1 MKNTLL
7 FKALLGI
14 WGALSFQCVS
24 AETTFTNIEE
34 SEKEYIVDLRTHDEL
49 QLSEDLSGYQY
60 EVKLTEPIDHA
71 LHLYFA
77 YTKDKNA
84 EVGNNT
90 LTWVNGGIGTSTNPT
105 DVYIFAAFSAD
116 SDVYNNTL
124 NMEGGEF
131 YPQALS
137 DSDNEGAGK
146 IAAAKSDSADM
157 YGNKVVVTGGVFH
170 SYTEIIGAYSNDQS
184 DTNQVASYNR
194 VVVEGTSN
202 SLISFKGEVVK
213 ESLIAPSLYG
223 AKLHTADVHHNGV
236 KINSFG
242 ESSSTENENISVF
255 QNIVGGQAASGNV
268 SDNRVEI
275 VDSQFYASRILGGY
289 LDLSDFEEDRVFNAD
304 GNAVF
309 IDNSEIHF
317 KKIATSFNST
327 GSIHNGTIL
336 ISKTTLHPD
345 NEAYIL
351 GGDSWLSS
359 ATVSGNTI
367 HLIDVKIADDSE
379 GPLTISAG
387 GSDIFTDVSVVDNT
401 VILESLTDDF
411 HENELTKAIF
421 LGHNTFGKANNN
433 TLVVRKWNGDIG
445 GLAQFDSIAFT
456 DFKWKDGETILNVLR
471 ETDISSASLK
481 IDVDN
486 IRFDDRL
493 ENHFGEQMSLI
504 KGGDAI
510 QIQFNPFYDNGQEV
524 AIPSTITQDSIG
536 IIENNREENSVD
548 FKLQGTAPSQQLK
561 LVSNNR
567 NMSLFFVNHGA
578 ELILDNLDATARD
591 YHWGLRTFASI
602 DGVQSNYSTHG
613 HIDVHG
619 FTAAAGWA
627 NSLMLNG
634 DPLLLNLFVET
645 GNGDYSEEMSYLNI
659 DRRFSG
665 EVKYYGA
672 GISARIKNT
681 AGWYAEGSLRA
692 GKTETEISRG
702 LVDGNGETHGYD
714 LSGNYFGVHIGA
726 GRIIDVGECMKAD
739 LFMKYF
745 YTYLPSDST
754 DIFADGVNNQFDFD
768 SVESSRIRVGGR
780 LYFPLQNSFWAYTGL
795 AYQYDFT
802 PDVHV
807 EANGEKIADA
817 ASMRGS
823 MGIGSLGLRYKSEDS
838 PWVVDLKIRGYVGQ
852 REGLSG
858 KAQVEYR
865 Y

>member
-1 MKNTLL
+1 MKKTLL

-34 SEKEYIVDLRTHDEL
+34 SEKEYIVDLRTHAEL

-60 EVKLTEPIDHA
+60 EVKLDQPIDHA

-77 YTKDKNA
+77 YTGDKNA
-84 EVGNNT
+84 EVGNNI
-90 LTWVNGGIGTSTNPT
+90 LTWVYGNIGSSEKPT
-105 DVYIFAAFSAD
+105 DVYIFGAFSAD
-116 SDVYNNTL
+116 SDVFNNTL
-124 NMEGGEF
+124 NMEGGKF
-131 YPQALS
+131 YPLNLS
-137 DSDNEGAGK
+137 NSDTEGAGK

-157 YGNKVVVTGGVFH
+157 YGNKVVVTGGEFH
-170 SYTEIIGAYSNDQS
+170 SFMEIIGAYSNDQS

-194 VVVEGTSN
+194 VVVNETDGS
-202 SLISFKGEVVK
+202 SPSFIGETVGGSFV
-213 ESLIAPSLYG
+213 APSLYG

-242 ESSSTENENISVF
+242 KSSSTENENISVF

-275 VDSQFYASRILGGY
+275 VDSQFYATKILGGY

-309 IDNSEIHF
+309 IDKSEIHF

-336 ISKTTLHPD
+336 ISNTTLHPD

-367 HLIDVKIADDSE
+367 HLIDVKIAEDSE

-387 GSDIFTDVSVVDNT
+387 GSDIFTDVSVVNNT
-401 VILESLTDDF
+401 IILESLSDDF
-411 HENELTKAIF
+411 HTNDLTKAIF

-433 TLVVRKWNGDIG
+433 TLVVRKWKGVIG
-445 GLAQFDSIAFT
+445 GLEQFDSIAFT
-456 DFKWKDGETILNVLR
+456 DFKWKNGETILNVR
-471 ETDISSASLK
+471 GETDISSASLK

-504 KGGDAI
+504 KGKTA
-510 QIQFNPFYDNGQEV
+510 IQFNPFYDNGQEV

-536 IIENNREENSVD
+536 IIENNRDEKSVD

-634 DPLLLNLFVET
+634 NPLLLNLFVET
-645 GNGDYSEEMSYLNI
+645 GNGDYTEEMSYLNI

-702 LVDGNGETHGYD
+702 LVDGNGVAHGYD

-852 REGLSG
+852 REGISG

>member
-60 EVKLTEPIDHA
+60 EVNLTEPIDHA

-90 LTWVNGGIGTSTNPT
+90 LTWVKGDIGTSKDPT

-124 NMEGGEF
+124 NMEGGKF

-194 VVVEGTSN
+194 VVVNETDGS
-202 SLISFKGEVVK
+202 SPSFIGETVGGSFVT
-213 ESLIAPSLYG
+213 PSLYG
-223 AKLHTADVHHNGV
+223 AKLHTADVHHNWV
-236 KINSFG
+236 EIESFG
-242 ESSSTENENISVF
+242 KKSSTDSEQNISVF

-268 SDNRVEI
+268 SDNSVVITGSKFQVNTVFGGNLEYDKDEDDKHFDANSNSVYIKDSEI
-275 VDSQFYASRILGGY
+275 TFHTIVASNNLT
-289 LDLSDFEEDRVFNAD
+289 
-304 GNAVF
+304 GNA
-309 IDNSEIHF
+309 
-317 KKIATSFNST
+317 
-327 GSIHNGTIL
+327 HNGTVYIENTNL
-336 ISKTTLHPD
+336 CSISED
-345 NEAYIL
+345 SYIS
-351 GGDSWLSS
+351 GGDSWSDSS
-359 ATVSGNTI
+359 SIYNNTV
-367 HLIDVKIADDSE
+367 HLV
-379 GPLTISAG
+379 
-387 GSDIFTDVSVVDNT
+387 DVSVNKEMTIYAGGGFSLADVYDNKI
-401 VILESLTDDF
+401 ILESRNDESQTDK
-411 HENELTKAIF
+411 LSLAT
-421 LGHNTFGKANNN
+421 LSGYQSFGNASNNS
-433 TLVVRKWNGDIG
+433 LIIRKWNGNIG
-445 GLAQFDSIAFT
+445 GLSRFDSITFA
-456 DFKWKDGETILNVLR
+456 DFKWKAGKTILTVDG
-471 ETDISSASLK
+471 ETDISSTSLN
-481 IDVDN
+481 IDVNN

-493 ENHFGEQMSLI
+493 ENHFGEQMTLI
-504 KGGDAI
+504 KGENR
-510 QIQFNPFYDNGQEV
+510 IQFNPFYDNGQEV
-524 AIPSTITQDSIG
+524 AIPSTITQDAIG
-536 IIENNREENSVD
+536 IIQNNRDGNSVD
-548 FKLQGTAPSQQLK
+548 FKLQGTAPSQQLE

-578 ELILDNLDATARD
+578 ELILDNLDATSRD

-634 DPLLLNLFVET
+634 NPLLLNLFVET
-645 GNGDYSEEMSYLNI
+645 GNGDYTEEMSYLNI

-692 GKTETEISRG
+692 GKTETQISRG
-702 LVDGNGETHGYD
+702 LVDGNGVAHGYD

-726 GRIIDVGECMKAD
+726 GRIIDVGERMKAD

>member
-1 MKNTLL
+1 M
-7 FKALLGI
+7 
-14 WGALSFQCVS
+14 
-24 AETTFTNIEE
+24 
-34 SEKEYIVDLRTHDEL
+34 
-49 QLSEDLSGYQY
+49 
-60 EVKLTEPIDHA
+60 
-71 LHLYFA
+71 YFA

-90 LTWVNGGIGTSTNPT
+90 LTWVNGGIGTSTDPT

-146 IAAAKSDSADM
+146 IAAAKSDSANM

-170 SYTEIIGAYSNDQS
+170 SYMEIIGAYSNDQS

-194 VVVEGTSN
+194 VVVEGTDN
-202 SLISFKGEVVK
+202 SLPSFKGEVVN
-213 ESLIAPSLYG
+213 APSLYG
-223 AKLHTADVHHNGV
+223 AKLHTADVHHNWV

-242 ESSSTENENISVF
+242 KSSSTENENISVF

-275 VDSQFYASRILGGY
+275 VDSQFYATKILGGY

-336 ISKTTLHPD
+336 ISNTTLHPD

-367 HLIDVKIADDSE
+367 HLIDVKIAEDSN
-379 GPLTISAG
+379 GSLTISAG

-401 VILESLTDDF
+401 VILESLSDDF
-411 HENELTKAIF
+411 HTNELTKAIF

-445 GLAQFDSIAFT
+445 GLAQFNSIAFT
-456 DFKWKDGETILNVLR
+456 DFKWKKGETILNVR
-471 ETDISSASLK
+471 GETDISSASLK
-481 IDVDN
+481 IDVNN

-493 ENHFGEQMSLI
+493 ENHFGEQTSLI
-504 KGGDAI
+504 KGEAA
-510 QIQFNPFYDNGQEV
+510 IQFNPFYDNGQEV

-536 IIENNREENSVD
+536 IIENNREQNSVD

-602 DGVQSNYSTHG
+602 DGVQSNYSTDG

-619 FTAAAGWA
+619 FTAAAGLA
-627 NSLMLNG
+627 NSVMLNG
-634 DPLLLNLFVET
+634 NPLLLNIFMET
-645 GNGDYSEEMSYLNI
+645 GKGDYTEEMSYLNI

-692 GKTETEISRG
+692 GKTETQISRG
-702 LVDGNGETHGYD
+702 LVDGNGLAHGYD

-726 GRIIDVGECMKAD
+726 GRIIDVGERMKAD

>member
-1 MKNTLL
+1 MKKTLL

-49 QLSEDLSGYQY
+49 HLTEDLSGYQY
-60 EVKLTEPIDHA
+60 EVKLDQPIDHA

-77 YTKDKNA
+77 YTGDKNA
-84 EVGNNT
+84 EVGNNI
-90 LTWVNGGIGTSTNPT
+90 LTWVYGNIGSSEKPT

-194 VVVEGTSN
+194 VVVNETDGS
-202 SLISFKGEVVK
+202 SPSFIGETVGGSFV
-213 ESLIAPSLYG
+213 APSLYG
-223 AKLHTADVHHNGV
+223 AKLHTADVHHNWV
-236 KINSFG
+236 EIESFG
-242 ESSSTENENISVF
+242 KKSSTDSEQNISVF

-268 SDNRVEI
+268 SDNSVVITGSKFQVNTVFGGNLEYDKDEDDKHFDANSNSVYIKDSEI
-275 VDSQFYASRILGGY
+275 TFHTIVASNNLT
-289 LDLSDFEEDRVFNAD
+289 
-304 GNAVF
+304 GNA
-309 IDNSEIHF
+309 
-317 KKIATSFNST
+317 
-327 GSIHNGTIL
+327 HNGTVYIENTNL
-336 ISKTTLHPD
+336 CSISED
-345 NEAYIL
+345 SYIS
-351 GGDSWLSS
+351 GGDSWSDSS
-359 ATVSGNTI
+359 SIYNNTV
-367 HLIDVKIADDSE
+367 HLV
-379 GPLTISAG
+379 
-387 GSDIFTDVSVVDNT
+387 DVSVNKEMTIYAGGGFSLADVYDNKI
-401 VILESLTDDF
+401 ILESRNDESQTDK
-411 HENELTKAIF
+411 LSLAT
-421 LGHNTFGKANNN
+421 LSGYQSFGNASNNS
-433 TLVVRKWNGDIG
+433 LIIRKWNGNIG
-445 GLAQFDSIAFT
+445 GLSRFDSITFA
-456 DFKWKDGETILNVLR
+456 DFKWNEGKTILTVKG
-471 ETDISSASLK
+471 ETDISSTSLN
-481 IDVDN
+481 IDVNN

-493 ENHFGEQMSLI
+493 ENHFGEQVMLI
-504 KGGDAI
+504 KGDRETG
-510 QIQFNPFYDNGQEV
+510 IQFNPFYDNGQEV
-524 AIPSTITQDSIG
+524 AIPSTITQDAIG
-536 IIENNREENSVD
+536 IIQNNRDGNSVD
-548 FKLQGTAPSQQLK
+548 FKLQGTAPSQQLE

-578 ELILDNLDATARD
+578 ELILDNLDATSRD

-602 DGVQSNYSTHG
+602 DGVQSNYSTDG

-619 FTAAAGWA
+619 FTAAAGLA
-627 NSLMLNG
+627 NSVMLNG
-634 DPLLLNLFVET
+634 NPLLLNLFVET
-645 GNGDYSEEMSYLNI
+645 GKGDYTEEMSYLNI

-665 EVKYYGA
+665 DVKYYGA

-692 GKTETEISRG
+692 GKTETQISRG
-702 LVDGNGETHGYD
+702 LVDGNGVAHGYD

-726 GRIIDVGECMKAD
+726 GRIIDVGERMKAD

-768 SVESSRIRVGGR
+768 SVGSSRIRVGGR

-852 REGLSG
+852 REGVSG

>member
-1 MKNTLL
+1 MKKTLL

-60 EVKLTEPIDHA
+60 EVYLSDPIDHA

-90 LTWVNGGIGTSTNPT
+90 LTWVKGDIGTSTNRT

-137 DSDNEGAGK
+137 NSDNEGAGK
-146 IAAAKSDSADM
+146 IAAAKSDSANM

-202 SLISFKGEVVK
+202 SLLSFKGEVVK

-309 IDNSEIHF
+309 IDKSEIHF

-336 ISKTTLHPD
+336 ISNTTLHPD

-367 HLIDVKIADDSE
+367 HLIDVKIAEDSE

-401 VILESLTDDF
+401 VILESLSDDF

-433 TLVVRKWNGDIG
+433 TLVVRKWKGDIG
-445 GLAQFDSIAFT
+445 GLEQFDSIAFT
-456 DFKWKDGETILNVLR
+456 DFKWKNGETILNVR
-471 ETDISSASLK
+471 GETDISSASLK
-481 IDVDN
+481 IDVNN

-504 KGGDAI
+504 KGKTA
-510 QIQFNPFYDNGQEV
+510 IQFNPFYDNGQEV

-536 IIENNREENSVD
+536 IIENNREKNSVD

-619 FTAAAGWA
+619 FTTAAGWA

-634 DPLLLNLFVET
+634 NPLLLNLFVET

-702 LVDGNGETHGYD
+702 LVDGNGVAHGYD
-714 LSGNYFGVHIGA
+714 LSSNYFGVHVGA
-726 GRIIDVGECMKAD
+726 GRIIDVGENMKAD
-739 LFMKYF
+739 FFMKYF

-852 REGLSG
+852 REGISG

>member
-1 MKNTLL
+1 MKKTLL

-34 SEKEYIVDLRTHDEL
+34 SEKEYIVDLRTHAEL

-60 EVKLTEPIDHA
+60 EVNLTKPIDHA

-90 LTWVNGGIGTSTNPT
+90 LTWVKGDIGTSKDPT

-116 SDVYNNTL
+116 SNVYNNTL

-194 VVVEGTSN
+194 VVVEGTDN
-202 SLISFKGEVVK
+202 SLPSFKGEVVK

-242 ESSSTENENISVF
+242 KKSSTDSEQNISVF

-268 SDNRVEI
+268 SDNSVVITGSKFQVNTVFGGNLEYDKDEDDKHFDANSNSVYIKDSEI
-275 VDSQFYASRILGGY
+275 TFHTIVASNNLT
-289 LDLSDFEEDRVFNAD
+289 
-304 GNAVF
+304 GNA
-309 IDNSEIHF
+309 
-317 KKIATSFNST
+317 
-327 GSIHNGTIL
+327 HNGTVYIENTNL
-336 ISKTTLHPD
+336 CSISED
-345 NEAYIL
+345 SYIS
-351 GGDSWLSS
+351 GGDSWSDSS
-359 ATVSGNTI
+359 SIYNNTV
-367 HLIDVKIADDSE
+367 HLV
-379 GPLTISAG
+379 
-387 GSDIFTDVSVVDNT
+387 DVSVNKEMTIYAGGGFSLADVYDNKI
-401 VILESLTDDF
+401 ILESRNDESQTDK
-411 HENELTKAIF
+411 LSLAT
-421 LGHNTFGKANNN
+421 LSGYQSFGNASNNS
-433 TLVVRKWNGDIG
+433 LIIRKWNGNIG
-445 GLAQFDSIAFT
+445 GLSRFDSITFA
-456 DFKWKDGETILNVLR
+456 DFKWNEGKTILTVKG
-471 ETDISSASLK
+471 ETDISSTSLN
-481 IDVDN
+481 IDVNN

-493 ENHFGEQMSLI
+493 ENHFGEQMTLI
-504 KGGDAI
+504 KGETG
-510 QIQFNPFYDNGQEV
+510 IQFNPFYDNGQEV
-524 AIPSTITQDSIG
+524 AIPSTITQDAIG
-536 IIENNREENSVD
+536 IIQNNRDCKSVD
-548 FKLQGTAPSQQLK
+548 FKLQGTAPSQQLE

-578 ELILDNLDATARD
+578 ELILDNLDATSRD

-602 DGVQSNYSTHG
+602 DGVQSNYSTDG

-619 FTAAAGWA
+619 FTAAAGLA
-627 NSLMLNG
+627 NSVMLNG
-634 DPLLLNLFVET
+634 NPLLLNLFVET
-645 GNGDYSEEMSYLNI
+645 GKGDYTEEMSYLNI

-665 EVKYYGA
+665 DVKYYGA

-681 AGWYAEGSLRA
+681 TGWYAEGSLRA
-692 GKTETEISRG
+692 GKTETEVSRG
-702 LVDGNGETHGYD
+702 LVDGNGVAHGYD
-714 LSGNYFGVHIGA
+714 LSSNYFGVHVGA
-726 GRIIDVGECMKAD
+726 GRIIDVGENMKAD

-852 REGLSG
+852 REGVSG

>member
-1 MKNTLL
+1 MKKTLL

-34 SEKEYIVDLRTHDEL
+34 SEKEYIVDLRTHAEL

-60 EVKLTEPIDHA
+60 EVNLTEPIDHA

-90 LTWVNGGIGTSTNPT
+90 LTWVNGGIGTSTDPT

-146 IAAAKSDSADM
+146 IAAAKSDSANM

-194 VVVEGTSN
+194 VVVEGTDN
-202 SLISFKGEVVK
+202 SLPSFKGEVVK

-242 ESSSTENENISVF
+242 KSSSTENENISVF

-275 VDSQFYASRILGGY
+275 VDSQFYATKILGGY

-309 IDNSEIHF
+309 IHNSEIHF

-327 GSIHNGTIL
+327 GSIHNGTVL
-336 ISKTTLHPD
+336 ISNTTLHPD

-367 HLIDVKIADDSE
+367 HLIDVKIAEDSN
-379 GPLTISAG
+379 GSLTISAG

-401 VILESLTDDF
+401 VILESLSDDF
-411 HENELTKAIF
+411 HTNELTKAIF

-445 GLAQFDSIAFT
+445 GLAQFNSIAFT
-456 DFKWKDGETILNVLR
+456 DFKWKKGKTILNVR
-471 ETDISSASLK
+471 GETDISSASLN
-481 IDVDN
+481 IDVNN

-493 ENHFGEQMSLI
+493 ENHFGEQMTLI
-504 KGGDAI
+504 KGEGETG
-510 QIQFNPFYDNGQEV
+510 IQFNPFYDNGQEV
-524 AIPSTITQDSIG
+524 AIPSTITQDAIG
-536 IIENNREENSVD
+536 IIQNNRDDDSVD
-548 FKLQGTAPSQQLK
+548 FKLQGTAPSQQLE

-578 ELILDNLDATARD
+578 ELILDNLDATSRD

-602 DGVQSNYSTHG
+602 DGVQSNYSTDG

-619 FTAAAGWA
+619 FTAAAGLA
-627 NSLMLNG
+627 NSVMLNG
-634 DPLLLNLFVET
+634 NPLLLNLFVET
-645 GNGDYSEEMSYLNI
+645 GKGDYTEEMSYLNI

-665 EVKYYGA
+665 DVKYYGA

-692 GKTETEISRG
+692 GKTETEVSRG
-702 LVDGNGETHGYD
+702 LVDGNGVAHGYD
-714 LSGNYFGVHIGA
+714 LSSNYFGVHVGA
-726 GRIIDVGECMKAD
+726 GRIIDVGENMKAD

-852 REGLSG
+852 REGVSG

>member
-1 MKNTLL
+1 MKKTLL

-34 SEKEYIVDLRTHDEL
+34 SEKEYIVDLRTHAEL

-60 EVKLTEPIDHA
+60 EVNLTEPIDHA

-90 LTWVNGGIGTSTNPT
+90 LTWVKGDIGTSTDPT

-194 VVVEGTSN
+194 VVVNETDS
-202 SLISFKGEVVK
+202 SSPSFIGETVGGSFV
-213 ESLIAPSLYG
+213 APSLYG
-223 AKLHTADVHHNGV
+223 AKLHTADVHHNWV
-236 KINSFG
+236 EIESFG
-242 ESSSTENENISVF
+242 KKSSTDSEQNISVF
-255 QNIVGGQAASGNV
+255 QNIVGGQAASGNI
-268 SDNRVEI
+268 SDNSVVITRSKFQVNTVFGGNLEYDKDEDDKHFDANSNSVYIKDSEI
-275 VDSQFYASRILGGY
+275 TFHTIVASNNLT
-289 LDLSDFEEDRVFNAD
+289 
-304 GNAVF
+304 GNA
-309 IDNSEIHF
+309 
-317 KKIATSFNST
+317 
-327 GSIHNGTIL
+327 HNGTVYIENTNL
-336 ISKTTLHPD
+336 CSISED
-345 NEAYIL
+345 SYIS
-351 GGDSWLSS
+351 GGDSWSDSS
-359 ATVSGNTI
+359 SIYNNTV
-367 HLIDVKIADDSE
+367 HLV
-379 GPLTISAG
+379 
-387 GSDIFTDVSVVDNT
+387 DVSVNKEMTIYAGGGFSLADVYDNKI
-401 VILESLTDDF
+401 ILESRNDESQTDK
-411 HENELTKAIF
+411 LSLAT
-421 LGHNTFGKANNN
+421 LSGYQSFGNASNNS
-433 TLVVRKWNGDIG
+433 LIIRKWNGNIG
-445 GLAQFDSIAFT
+445 GLSRFDSITFA
-456 DFKWKDGETILNVLR
+456 DFKWNEGKTILTVKG
-471 ETDISSASLK
+471 ETDISSTSLN
-481 IDVDN
+481 IDVNN

-493 ENHFGEQMSLI
+493 ENHFGEQMMLI
-504 KGGDAI
+504 KGKAG
-510 QIQFNPFYDNGQEV
+510 IQFNPFYDNGQEV
-524 AIPSTITQDSIG
+524 AIPSTITQDAIG
-536 IIENNREENSVD
+536 IIQNNRDGKSVD
-548 FKLQGTAPSQQLK
+548 FKLQGTAPSQQLE

-578 ELILDNLDATARD
+578 ELILDNLDATSRD

-602 DGVQSNYSTHG
+602 DGVQSNYSNDG

-619 FTAAAGWA
+619 FTAAAGLA
-627 NSLMLNG
+627 NSVLVNG
-634 DPLLLNLFVET
+634 NPLLLNLFVET
-645 GNGDYSEEMSYLNI
+645 GKGDYTEEMSYLNI

-665 EVKYYGA
+665 DVKYYGA

-692 GKTETEISRG
+692 GKTETEVSRG
-702 LVDGNGETHGYD
+702 LIDGNGIAHGYD
-714 LSGNYFGVHIGA
+714 LSSNYFGVHVGA
-726 GRIIDVGECMKAD
+726 GRIIDVGENMKAD

-807 EANGEKIADA
+807 EANGEKIANA

-838 PWVVDLKIRGYVGQ
+838 PWVVDLKVRGYVGQ
-852 REGLSG
+852 REGVSG

>member
-1 MKNTLL
+1 M
-7 FKALLGI
+7 A
-14 WGALSFQCVS
+14 Q
-24 AETTFTNIEE
+24 
-34 SEKEYIVDLRTHDEL
+34 Y
-49 QLSEDLSGYQY
+49 Y
-60 EVKLTEPIDHA
+60 EVNLTEPIDHA

-84 EVGNNT
+84 EIGNNT
-90 LTWVNGGIGTSTNPT
+90 LTWVNGGIGTSTDPT
-105 DVYIFAAFSAD
+105 DVYIFAAFSAN

-194 VVVEGTSN
+194 VVVEGTDN
-202 SLISFKGEVVK
+202 SLPSFKGEVVN
-213 ESLIAPSLYG
+213 APSLYG
-223 AKLHTADVHHNGV
+223 AKLHTADVHHNWV

-242 ESSSTENENISVF
+242 KSSSTENENISVF

-275 VDSQFYASRILGGY
+275 VDSQFYATKILGGY

-336 ISKTTLHPD
+336 ISNTTLHPD

-367 HLIDVKIADDSE
+367 HLIDVKIAEDSE

-401 VILESLTDDF
+401 VILESLSDDF
-411 HENELTKAIF
+411 HTNGLTKAIF

-433 TLVVRKWNGDIG
+433 TLVVRKWKGNIG
-445 GLAQFDSIAFT
+445 GLEQFDSIAFT
-456 DFKWKDGETILNVLR
+456 DFKWKNGESILNVLG

-481 IDVDN
+481 IDVNN

-504 KGGDAI
+504 KGETA
-510 QIQFNPFYDNGQEV
+510 IQFNPFYDNGQEV

-536 IIENNREENSVD
+536 IIENNRDGNSVD
-548 FKLQGTAPSQQLK
+548 FKLQGTAPSQQLE

-578 ELILDNLDATARD
+578 ELILDNLDATSRD

-602 DGVQSNYSTHG
+602 DGVQSNYSTDG

-619 FTAAAGWA
+619 FTAAAGLA
-627 NSLMLNG
+627 NSVLVNG
-634 DPLLLNLFVET
+634 NPLLLNLFVET
-645 GNGDYSEEMSYLNI
+645 GKGDYTEEMSYLNI

-665 EVKYYGA
+665 DVKYYGA

-692 GKTETEISRG
+692 GKTETQISRG
-702 LVDGNGETHGYD
+702 LVDGNGVAHGYD

-726 GRIIDVGECMKAD
+726 GRIIDVGERMKAD

-795 AYQYDFT
+795 ACQYDFT

>member
-1 MKNTLL
+1 MKKTLL

-34 SEKEYIVDLRTHDEL
+34 SEKEYIVDLRTHAEL

-60 EVKLTEPIDHA
+60 EVNLTEPIDHA

-90 LTWVNGGIGTSTNPT
+90 LTWVKGDIGTSTDPT

-157 YGNKVVVTGGVFH
+157 YGNKVVVKGGVFH

-194 VVVEGTSN
+194 VVVEGTDN
-202 SLISFKGEVVK
+202 SLPSFKGEVVK

-242 ESSSTENENISVF
+242 KSSSTENENISVF

-275 VDSQFYASRILGGY
+275 VDSQFYATKILGGY

-309 IDNSEIHF
+309 IDSSEIHF

-336 ISKTTLHPD
+336 ISNTTLHPD

-367 HLIDVKIADDSE
+367 HLIDVKIAGKGS
-379 GPLTISAG
+379 LTISAG

-401 VILESLTDDF
+401 VILESLSDNF
-411 HENELTKAIF
+411 HTNELTKAIF

-456 DFKWKDGETILNVLR
+456 DFKWKNGESILNVLG

-481 IDVDN
+481 IDVNN

-493 ENHFGEQMSLI
+493 ENHFGEQMMLI
-504 KGGDAI
+504 KGKAG
-510 QIQFNPFYDNGQEV
+510 IQFNPFYDSGQEV
-524 AIPSTITQDSIG
+524 AIPSTITQDAIG
-536 IIENNREENSVD
+536 IIQNNREKNSVD
-548 FKLQGTAPSQQLK
+548 FKLQGTAPSQQLE

-578 ELILDNLDATARD
+578 ELILDNLDATSRD

-602 DGVQSNYSTHG
+602 DGVQSNYSTDG

-619 FTAAAGWA
+619 FTAAAGLA
-627 NSLMLNG
+627 NSVMLNG
-634 DPLLLNLFVET
+634 NPLLLNLFVET
-645 GNGDYSEEMSYLNI
+645 GKGDYTEEMSYLNI

-665 EVKYYGA
+665 DVKYYGA

-692 GKTETEISRG
+692 GKTETEVSRG
-702 LVDGNGETHGYD
+702 LVDGNGVAHGYD
-714 LSGNYFGVHIGA
+714 LSSNYFGVHVGA
-726 GRIIDVGECMKAD
+726 GRIIDVGENMKAD
-739 LFMKYF
+739 FFMKYF

-768 SVESSRIRVGGR
+768 SVGSSRIRVGGR

-807 EANGEKIADA
+807 EANGEKIADT

-852 REGLSG
+852 REGVSG

>member
-60 EVKLTEPIDHA
+60 EVNLTEPIDHA

-90 LTWVNGGIGTSTNPT
+90 LTWVKGDIGTSKDPT

-124 NMEGGEF
+124 NMEGGKF

-170 SYTEIIGAYSNDQS
+170 SFMEIIGAYSNDQS

-194 VVVEGTSN
+194 VVVNETDGS
-202 SLISFKGEVVK
+202 SPSFIGETVGGSFV
-213 ESLIAPSLYG
+213 APSLYG
-223 AKLHTADVHHNGV
+223 AKLHTADVHHNWVEIESFV
-236 KINSFG
+236 KK
-242 ESSSTENENISVF
+242 SSTDSEQNISVF

-268 SDNRVEI
+268 SDNSVVITGSKFQVNTVFGGNLEYDKDEDDKHFDANSNSVYIKDSEI
-275 VDSQFYASRILGGY
+275 TFHTIVASNNLT
-289 LDLSDFEEDRVFNAD
+289 
-304 GNAVF
+304 GNA
-309 IDNSEIHF
+309 
-317 KKIATSFNST
+317 
-327 GSIHNGTIL
+327 HNGTVYIENTNL
-336 ISKTTLHPD
+336 SSISED
-345 NEAYIL
+345 SYIS
-351 GGDSWLSS
+351 GGDSWSDSS
-359 ATVSGNTI
+359 SIYNNTV
-367 HLIDVKIADDSE
+367 HLV
-379 GPLTISAG
+379 
-387 GSDIFTDVSVVDNT
+387 DVSVNKEMTIYAGGGFSLADVYDNKI
-401 VILESLTDDF
+401 ILESRNDESQTDK
-411 HENELTKAIF
+411 LSLAT
-421 LGHNTFGKANNN
+421 LSGYQSFGNASNNS
-433 TLVVRKWNGDIG
+433 LIIRKWNGNIG
-445 GLAQFDSIAFT
+445 GLSRFDSITFA
-456 DFKWKDGETILNVLR
+456 DFKWNEGKTILTVKG
-471 ETDISSASLK
+471 ETDISSTSLN
-481 IDVDN
+481 IDVNN

-493 ENHFGEQMSLI
+493 ENHFGEQMTLI
-504 KGGDAI
+504 KGEGETG
-510 QIQFNPFYDNGQEV
+510 IQFNPFYDNGQEV
-524 AIPSTITQDSIG
+524 AIPSTITQDAIG
-536 IIENNREENSVD
+536 IIQNNRDDDSVD
-548 FKLQGTAPSQQLK
+548 FKLQGTAPSQQLE

-578 ELILDNLDATARD
+578 ELILDNLDATSRD

-602 DGVQSNYSTHG
+602 DGVQSNYSTDG

-619 FTAAAGWA
+619 FTAAAGLA
-627 NSLMLNG
+627 NSVMLNG
-634 DPLLLNLFVET
+634 NPLLLNLFVET
-645 GNGDYSEEMSYLNI
+645 GKGDYTEEMSYLNI

-665 EVKYYGA
+665 DVKYYGA

-681 AGWYAEGSLRA
+681 TGWYAEGSLRA
-692 GKTETEISRG
+692 GKTETEVSRG
-702 LVDGNGETHGYD
+702 LVDGNGVAHGYD
-714 LSGNYFGVHIGA
+714 LSSNYFGVHVGA
-726 GRIIDVGECMKAD
+726 GRIIDVGENMKAD

-807 EANGEKIADA
+807 EANGEKIANA

-838 PWVVDLKIRGYVGQ
+838 PWVVDLKVRGYVGQ
-852 REGLSG
+852 REGVSG

>member
-1 MKNTLL
+1 MKKTFL

-34 SEKEYIVDLRTHDEL
+34 SEKEYIVDLRTHAEL

-60 EVKLTEPIDHA
+60 EVNLTKPIDHA

-90 LTWVNGGIGTSTNPT
+90 LTWVKGDIGTSTDPT

-131 YPQALS
+131 YPLNLS
-137 DSDNEGAGK
+137 NSNTEGAGK

-157 YGNKVVVTGGVFH
+157 YDNKVVVTGGEFH
-170 SYTEIIGAYSNDQS
+170 SFMEIIGAYSNDQS

-194 VVVEGTSN
+194 VVVNGTDS
-202 SLISFKGEVVK
+202 SSPSFIGKTVGGSFV
-213 ESLIAPSLYG
+213 APSLYG
-223 AKLHTADVHHNGV
+223 AKLHTAVVHHNWV
-236 KINSFG
+236 EIESFG
-242 ESSSTENENISVF
+242 KKSSTDSEQNISVF

-268 SDNRVEI
+268 SDNSVVITGSKFQVNTVFGGNLEYDKDEDDKHFDANSNSVYIKDSEI
-275 VDSQFYASRILGGY
+275 TFHTIVASNNLT
-289 LDLSDFEEDRVFNAD
+289 
-304 GNAVF
+304 GNA
-309 IDNSEIHF
+309 
-317 KKIATSFNST
+317 
-327 GSIHNGTIL
+327 HNGTVYIENTNL
-336 ISKTTLHPD
+336 CSISED
-345 NEAYIL
+345 SYIS
-351 GGDSWLSS
+351 GGDSWSDSS
-359 ATVSGNTI
+359 SIYNNTV
-367 HLIDVKIADDSE
+367 HLV
-379 GPLTISAG
+379 
-387 GSDIFTDVSVVDNT
+387 DVSVNKEMTIYAGGGFSLADVYDNKI
-401 VILESLTDDF
+401 ILESRNDESQTDK
-411 HENELTKAIF
+411 LSLAT
-421 LGHNTFGKANNN
+421 LSGYQSFGNASNNS
-433 TLVVRKWNGDIG
+433 LIIRKWNGNIG
-445 GLAQFDSIAFT
+445 GLSRFDSITFA
-456 DFKWKDGETILNVLR
+456 DFKWNEGKTILTVKGEN
-471 ETDISSASLK
+471 DISSTSLN
-481 IDVDN
+481 IDVNN

-493 ENHFGEQMSLI
+493 ENHFGEQMTLI
-504 KGGDAI
+504 KGETG
-510 QIQFNPFYDNGQEV
+510 IQFNPFYDNGQEV
-524 AIPSTITQDSIG
+524 AIPSTITQDAIG
-536 IIENNREENSVD
+536 IIQNNRDGKSVD
-548 FKLQGTAPSQQLK
+548 FKLQGTAPSQQLE

-578 ELILDNLDATARD
+578 ELILDNLDATSRD

-602 DGVQSNYSTHG
+602 DGVQSNYSTDG

-619 FTAAAGWA
+619 FTAAAGLA
-627 NSLMLNG
+627 NSVMLNG
-634 DPLLLNLFVET
+634 NPLLLNLFVET
-645 GNGDYSEEMSYLNI
+645 GKGDYTEEMSYLNI

-665 EVKYYGA
+665 DVKYYGA

-692 GKTETEISRG
+692 GKTETEVSRG
-702 LVDGNGETHGYD
+702 LVDGNGVAHGYD

-726 GRIIDVGECMKAD
+726 GRIIDVGENMKAD

-768 SVESSRIRVGGR
+768 SVGSSRIRVGGR

-852 REGLSG
+852 REGVSG

>member
-34 SEKEYIVDLRTHDEL
+34 SEKEYIVDLHTHDEL

-60 EVKLTEPIDHA
+60 EVNLTEPIDHA

-194 VVVEGTSN
+194 VVVEGTDN
-202 SLISFKGEVVK
+202 SLPSFKGEVVN
-213 ESLIAPSLYG
+213 APSLYG
-223 AKLHTADVHHNGV
+223 AKLHTADVHHNWV

-242 ESSSTENENISVF
+242 KSSSTENENISVF

-275 VDSQFYASRILGGY
+275 VDSQFYATKILGGY

-327 GSIHNGTIL
+327 GSIHKGTIL
-336 ISKTTLHPD
+336 ISNTTLHPD

-367 HLIDVKIADDSE
+367 HLIDVKIAEDSKSS
-379 GPLTISAG
+379 LTISAG

-401 VILESLTDDF
+401 VILESLSDDF
-411 HENELTKAIF
+411 HTNELTKAIF

-433 TLVVRKWNGDIG
+433 TLVVRKWKGNIG
-445 GLAQFDSIAFT
+445 GLEQFDSIAFT
-456 DFKWKDGETILNVLR
+456 DFKWKNGESILNVLG

-481 IDVDN
+481 IDVNN

-504 KGGDAI
+504 KGETA
-510 QIQFNPFYDNGQEV
+510 IQFNPFYDNGQEV

-634 DPLLLNLFVET
+634 NPLLLNLFVET
-645 GNGDYSEEMSYLNI
+645 GNGDYTEEMSYLNI

-692 GKTETEISRG
+692 GKTETQISRG
-702 LVDGNGETHGYD
+702 LVDGNGVAHGYD

-726 GRIIDVGECMKAD
+726 GRIIDVGERMKAD

>member
-1 MKNTLL
+1 MKKTLL
-7 FKALLGI
+7 IKALLGI
-14 WGALSFQCVS
+14 WGAVSIQCVS
-24 AETTFTNIEE
+24 AETTIFTNIED
-34 SEKEYIVDLRTHDEL
+34 SEKDYIVEGENHDEL
-49 QLSEDLSGYQY
+49 HLTEDLSGYQY
-60 EVKLTEPIDHA
+60 EVKLDQPIDHA

-77 YTKDKNA
+77 YTGDKNA
-84 EVGNNT
+84 EVGNNI
-90 LTWVNGGIGTSTNPT
+90 LTWVYGNIGSSEKPT
-105 DVYIFAAFSAD
+105 DVYIFGAFSAD
-116 SDVYNNTL
+116 SDVFNNTL
-124 NMEGGEF
+124 NMEGGKF
-131 YPQALS
+131 YPLNLS
-137 DSDNEGAGK
+137 NSDTEGAGK

-157 YGNKVVVTGGVFH
+157 YGNKVVVTGGEFH
-170 SYTEIIGAYSNDQS
+170 SFMEIIGAYSNDQS

-194 VVVEGTSN
+194 VVVEGTDN
-202 SLISFKGEVVK
+202 SLPSFKGEVVK

-242 ESSSTENENISVF
+242 KSSSTENENISVF

-275 VDSQFYASRILGGY
+275 VDSQFYATKILGGY

-309 IDNSEIHF
+309 IDNSEIYF

-327 GSIHNGTIL
+327 GSIHNGTVL
-336 ISKTTLHPD
+336 ISNTTLHPD

-367 HLIDVKIADDSE
+367 HLIDVKIAEDSE

-401 VILESLTDDF
+401 VILESLSDDF
-411 HENELTKAIF
+411 HTNELTKAIF

-456 DFKWKDGETILNVLR
+456 DFKWKNGESILNVLG

-481 IDVDN
+481 IDVNN

-504 KGGDAI
+504 KGETA
-510 QIQFNPFYDNGQEV
+510 IQFNPFYDNGQEV

-536 IIENNREENSVD
+536 IIENNREQNSVD

-602 DGVQSNYSTHG
+602 DGVQSNYSTDG

-619 FTAAAGWA
+619 FTAAAGLA
-627 NSLMLNG
+627 NSVMLNG
-634 DPLLLNLFVET
+634 NPLLLNIFMET
-645 GNGDYSEEMSYLNI
+645 GKGDYTEEMSYLNI

-665 EVKYYGA
+665 DVKYYGA

-692 GKTETEISRG
+692 GKTETQISRG
-702 LVDGNGETHGYD
+702 LVDGNGVAHGYD
-714 LSGNYFGVHIGA
+714 LSGNYFGVHVGA
-726 GRIIDVGECMKAD
+726 GRIIDVGERMKAD

-852 REGLSG
+852 REGVSG

>member
-1 MKNTLL
+1 MKKTLL

-34 SEKEYIVDLRTHDEL
+34 SEKEYIVDLRTHAEL

-60 EVKLTEPIDHA
+60 EVNLTEPIDHA

-90 LTWVNGGIGTSTNPT
+90 LTWVNGGIGTSTDPT

-146 IAAAKSDSADM
+146 IAAAKSDSANM

-194 VVVEGTSN
+194 VVVEGTDN
-202 SLISFKGEVVK
+202 SLPSFKGEVVN
-213 ESLIAPSLYG
+213 APSLYG
-223 AKLHTADVHHNGV
+223 AKLHTADVHHNWV

-242 ESSSTENENISVF
+242 KSSSTENENISVF

-275 VDSQFYASRILGGY
+275 VDSQFYATKILGGY

-336 ISKTTLHPD
+336 ISNTTLHPD

-367 HLIDVKIADDSE
+367 HLIDVKIAEDSN
-379 GPLTISAG
+379 GSLTISAG

-401 VILESLTDDF
+401 VILESLSDDF
-411 HENELTKAIF
+411 HTNELTKAIF

-445 GLAQFDSIAFT
+445 GLAQFNSIAFT
-456 DFKWKDGETILNVLR
+456 DFKWKKGKTILNVR
-471 ETDISSASLK
+471 GETDISSASLN
-481 IDVDN
+481 IDVNN

-493 ENHFGEQMSLI
+493 ENHFGEQMTLI
-504 KGGDAI
+504 KGEGETG
-510 QIQFNPFYDNGQEV
+510 IQFNPFYDNGQEV
-524 AIPSTITQDSIG
+524 AIPSTITQDAIG
-536 IIENNREENSVD
+536 IIQNNRDDDSVD
-548 FKLQGTAPSQQLK
+548 FKLQGTAPSQQLE

-578 ELILDNLDATARD
+578 ELILDNLDATSRD

-602 DGVQSNYSTHG
+602 DGVQSNYSTDG

-619 FTAAAGWA
+619 FTAAAGLA
-627 NSLMLNG
+627 NSVMLNG
-634 DPLLLNLFVET
+634 NPLLLNLFVET
-645 GNGDYSEEMSYLNI
+645 GKGDYTEEMSYLNI

-665 EVKYYGA
+665 DVKYYGA

-692 GKTETEISRG
+692 GKTETEVSRG
-702 LVDGNGETHGYD
+702 LVDGNGVAHGYD

-726 GRIIDVGECMKAD
+726 GRIIDVGENMKAD

-768 SVESSRIRVGGR
+768 SVGSSRIRVGGR

-852 REGLSG
+852 REGVSG

>member
-1 MKNTLL
+1 MKKTLL

-34 SEKEYIVDLRTHDEL
+34 SEKEYIVDLRTHAEL

-60 EVKLTEPIDHA
+60 EVNLTDPIDHA

-90 LTWVNGGIGTSTNPT
+90 LKWVNGGIGTSTDPT

-157 YGNKVVVTGGVFH
+157 YGNKVVVTGGEFH
-170 SYTEIIGAYSNDQS
+170 SFMEIIGSYSNDQS

-194 VVVEGTSN
+194 VVVNETDGSAP
-202 SLISFKGEVVK
+202 SFIGETVGGSFV
-213 ESLIAPSLYG
+213 APSLYG
-223 AKLHTADVHHNGV
+223 AKLHTADVHHNWV
-236 KINSFG
+236 EIESFG
-242 ESSSTENENISVF
+242 KKSSTDSEQNISVF

-268 SDNRVEI
+268 SDNSVVI
-275 VDSQFYASRILGGY
+275 TGSQFKVNTIFGGNLEYDKDEDDQHFDANNNSVYIKDSKIIFHTIAASNNLT
-289 LDLSDFEEDRVFNAD
+289 
-304 GNAVF
+304 GNA
-309 IDNSEIHF
+309 
-317 KKIATSFNST
+317 
-327 GSIHNGTIL
+327 HNGTVYIENTNL
-336 ISKTTLHPD
+336 CSISE
-345 NEAYIL
+345 NSYIS
-351 GGDSWLSS
+351 GGDSWSDSS
-359 ATVSGNTI
+359 SIYNNTV
-367 HLIDVKIADDSE
+367 HLV
-379 GPLTISAG
+379 
-387 GSDIFTDVSVVDNT
+387 DVSVNREMTIYAGGGFSLADVYDNKI
-401 VILESLTDDF
+401 ILESRNDESQTDK
-411 HENELTKAIF
+411 LSLAT
-421 LGHNTFGKANNN
+421 LSGYQTFGNASNNS
-433 TLVVRKWNGDIG
+433 LVIRKWNGNIG
-445 GLAQFDSIAFT
+445 GLSRFDSITFA
-456 DFKWKDGETILNVLR
+456 DFKWKAGKTILTVGG
-471 ETDISSASLK
+471 ETDISSTSLN
-481 IDVDN
+481 IDVNN

-493 ENHFGEQMSLI
+493 ENHFGEQMTLI
-504 KGGDAI
+504 KGETG
-510 QIQFNPFYDNGQEV
+510 IQFNPFYDNGQEV
-524 AIPSTITQDSIG
+524 AISSTITQDALG
-536 IIENNREENSVD
+536 IIQNNRDGNSVD
-548 FKLQGTAPSQQLK
+548 FKLQGTAPSQQLE

-578 ELILDNLDATARD
+578 ELILDNLDATSRD

-602 DGVQSNYSTHG
+602 DGVQSNYSTDG

-619 FTAAAGWA
+619 FTAAAGLA
-627 NSLMLNG
+627 NSVLLNG
-634 DPLLLNLFVET
+634 NPLLLNLFVET
-645 GNGDYSEEMSYLNI
+645 GKGDYTEEMSYLNI

-665 EVKYYGA
+665 DVKYYGA

-692 GKTETEISRG
+692 GKTETEVSRG
-702 LVDGNGETHGYD
+702 LVDGNGIAHGYD
-714 LSGNYFGVHIGA
+714 LSSNYFGVHVGA
-726 GRIIDVGECMKAD
+726 GRIIDVGENMKAD

-745 YTYLPSDST
+745 YTYLPGDST

-852 REGLSG
+852 REGVSG

>member
-1 MKNTLL
+1 MKKTLL

-49 QLSEDLSGYQY
+49 HLTEDLSGYQY
-60 EVKLTEPIDHA
+60 EVKLDQPIDHA

-90 LTWVNGGIGTSTNPT
+90 LTWVKGDIGTSTDPT

-157 YGNKVVVTGGVFH
+157 YGNKVVVKGGVFH

-194 VVVEGTSN
+194 VVVEGTDN
-202 SLISFKGEVVK
+202 SLPSFKGEVVN
-213 ESLIAPSLYG
+213 APSLYG
-223 AKLHTADVHHNGV
+223 AKLHTADVHHNWV

-242 ESSSTENENISVF
+242 KSSSTENENISVF

-268 SDNRVEI
+268 SDNSVVITRSKFQVNTVFGGNLEYDQDEDDKHFDANSNSVYIKDSEI
-275 VDSQFYASRILGGY
+275 TFHTIVASNNLT
-289 LDLSDFEEDRVFNAD
+289 
-304 GNAVF
+304 GNA
-309 IDNSEIHF
+309 
-317 KKIATSFNST
+317 
-327 GSIHNGTIL
+327 HNGTVYIENTNL
-336 ISKTTLHPD
+336 CSISED
-345 NEAYIL
+345 SYIS
-351 GGDSWLSS
+351 GGDSWSDSS
-359 ATVSGNTI
+359 SIYNNTV
-367 HLIDVKIADDSE
+367 HLV
-379 GPLTISAG
+379 
-387 GSDIFTDVSVVDNT
+387 DVSVNKEMTIYAGGGFSLADVYDNKI
-401 VILESLTDDF
+401 ILESRNDESQTDK
-411 HENELTKAIF
+411 LSLAT
-421 LGHNTFGKANNN
+421 LSGYQSFGNASNNS
-433 TLVVRKWNGDIG
+433 LIIRKWNGNIG
-445 GLAQFDSIAFT
+445 GLSRFDSITFA
-456 DFKWKDGETILNVLR
+456 DFKWNEGKTILTVKG
-471 ETDISSASLK
+471 ETDISSTSLN
-481 IDVDN
+481 IDVNN

-493 ENHFGEQMSLI
+493 ENHFGEQMMLI
-504 KGGDAI
+504 KGKAG
-510 QIQFNPFYDNGQEV
+510 IQFNPFYDNGQEV
-524 AIPSTITQDSIG
+524 AIPSTITQDAIG
-536 IIENNREENSVD
+536 IIQNNRDGKSVD
-548 FKLQGTAPSQQLK
+548 FKLQGTAPSQQLE

-578 ELILDNLDATARD
+578 ELILDNLDATSRD

-602 DGVQSNYSTHG
+602 DGVQSNYSTDG

-619 FTAAAGWA
+619 FTAAAGLA
-627 NSLMLNG
+627 NSVLVNG
-634 DPLLLNLFVET
+634 NPLLLNLFVET
-645 GNGDYSEEMSYLNI
+645 GKGDYTEEMSYLNI

-665 EVKYYGA
+665 DVKYYGA

-692 GKTETEISRG
+692 GKTETEVSRG
-702 LVDGNGETHGYD
+702 LIDGNGIAHGYD
-714 LSGNYFGVHIGA
+714 LSSNYFGVHVGA
-726 GRIIDVGECMKAD
+726 GRIIDVGENMKAD

-745 YTYLPSDST
+745 YTYLPGDST

-852 REGLSG
+852 REGVSG

>member
-1 MKNTLL
+1 MKKTLL

-49 QLSEDLSGYQY
+49 HLTEDLSGYQY
-60 EVKLTEPIDHA
+60 EVKLDQPIDHA

-90 LTWVNGGIGTSTNPT
+90 LTWVKGDIGTSTDPT

-157 YGNKVVVTGGVFH
+157 YGNKVVVKGGVFH

-194 VVVEGTSN
+194 VVVEGTDN
-202 SLISFKGEVVK
+202 SLPSFKGEVVN
-213 ESLIAPSLYG
+213 APSLYG
-223 AKLHTADVHHNGV
+223 AKLHTADVHHNWV

-242 ESSSTENENISVF
+242 KSSSTENENISVF

-268 SDNRVEI
+268 SDNSVVITRSKFQVNTVFGGNLEYDQDEDDKHFDANSNSVYIKDSEI
-275 VDSQFYASRILGGY
+275 TFHTIVASNNLT
-289 LDLSDFEEDRVFNAD
+289 
-304 GNAVF
+304 GNA
-309 IDNSEIHF
+309 
-317 KKIATSFNST
+317 
-327 GSIHNGTIL
+327 HNGTVYIENTNL
-336 ISKTTLHPD
+336 CSISED
-345 NEAYIL
+345 SYIS
-351 GGDSWLSS
+351 GGDSWSDSS
-359 ATVSGNTI
+359 SIYNNTV
-367 HLIDVKIADDSE
+367 HLV
-379 GPLTISAG
+379 
-387 GSDIFTDVSVVDNT
+387 DVSVNKEMTIYAGGGFSLADVYDNKI
-401 VILESLTDDF
+401 ILESRNDESQTDK
-411 HENELTKAIF
+411 LSLAT
-421 LGHNTFGKANNN
+421 LSGYQSFGNASNNS
-433 TLVVRKWNGDIG
+433 LIIRKWNGNIG
-445 GLAQFDSIAFT
+445 GLSRFDSITFA
-456 DFKWKDGETILNVLR
+456 DFKWNEGKTILTVKG
-471 ETDISSASLK
+471 ETDISSTSLN
-481 IDVDN
+481 IDVNN

-493 ENHFGEQMSLI
+493 ENHFGEQMMLI
-504 KGGDAI
+504 KGKAG
-510 QIQFNPFYDNGQEV
+510 IQFNPFYDNGQEV
-524 AIPSTITQDSIG
+524 AIPSTITQDAIG
-536 IIENNREENSVD
+536 IIQNNRDGKSVD
-548 FKLQGTAPSQQLK
+548 FKLQGTAPSQQLE

-578 ELILDNLDATARD
+578 ELILDNLDATSRD

-602 DGVQSNYSTHG
+602 DGVQSNYSTDG

-619 FTAAAGWA
+619 FTAAAGLA
-627 NSLMLNG
+627 NSVMLNG
-634 DPLLLNLFVET
+634 NPLLLNLFVET
-645 GNGDYSEEMSYLNI
+645 GKGDYTEEMSYLNI

-665 EVKYYGA
+665 DVKYYGA

-692 GKTETEISRG
+692 GKTETEVSRG
-702 LVDGNGETHGYD
+702 LIDGNGIAHGYD
-714 LSGNYFGVHIGA
+714 LSSNYFGVHVGA
-726 GRIIDVGECMKAD
+726 GRIIDVGENMKAD

-768 SVESSRIRVGGR
+768 SVGSSRIRVGGR

-817 ASMRGS
+817 TSMRGS

-852 REGLSG
+852 REGVSG

>member
-1 MKNTLL
+1 MKKTLL
-7 FKALLGI
+7 FKALLSI

-49 QLSEDLSGYQY
+49 HLTEDLSGYQY
-60 EVKLTEPIDHA
+60 EVKLDQPIDHA

-90 LTWVNGGIGTSTNPT
+90 LTWVNGGIGTSTDPT

-194 VVVEGTSN
+194 VVVNGTDS
-202 SLISFKGEVVK
+202 SSPSFIGKTVGGSFV
-213 ESLIAPSLYG
+213 APSLYG
-223 AKLHTADVHHNGV
+223 AKLHTAVVHHNWV
-236 KINSFG
+236 EIESFG
-242 ESSSTENENISVF
+242 KKSSTDSEQNISVF

-268 SDNRVEI
+268 SDNSVVITGSKFQVNTVFGGNLEYDKDEDDKHFDANSNSVYIKDSEI
-275 VDSQFYASRILGGY
+275 TFHTIVASNNLT
-289 LDLSDFEEDRVFNAD
+289 
-304 GNAVF
+304 GNA
-309 IDNSEIHF
+309 
-317 KKIATSFNST
+317 
-327 GSIHNGTIL
+327 HNGTVYIENTNL
-336 ISKTTLHPD
+336 CSISED
-345 NEAYIL
+345 SYIS
-351 GGDSWLSS
+351 GGDSWSDSS
-359 ATVSGNTI
+359 SIYNNTV
-367 HLIDVKIADDSE
+367 HLV
-379 GPLTISAG
+379 
-387 GSDIFTDVSVVDNT
+387 DVSVNKEMTIYAGGGFSLADVYDNKI
-401 VILESLTDDF
+401 ILESRNDESQTDK
-411 HENELTKAIF
+411 LSLAT
-421 LGHNTFGKANNN
+421 LSGYQSFGNASNNS
-433 TLVVRKWNGDIG
+433 LIIRKWNGNIG
-445 GLAQFDSIAFT
+445 GLSRFDSITFA
-456 DFKWKDGETILNVLR
+456 DFKWNEGKTILTVKG
-471 ETDISSASLK
+471 ETDISSTSLN
-481 IDVDN
+481 IDVNN

-493 ENHFGEQMSLI
+493 ENHFGEQMTLI
-504 KGGDAI
+504 KGETG
-510 QIQFNPFYDNGQEV
+510 IQFNPFYDNGQEV
-524 AIPSTITQDSIG
+524 AIPSTITQDAIG
-536 IIENNREENSVD
+536 IIQNNRDGKSVD
-548 FKLQGTAPSQQLK
+548 FKLQGTAPSQQLE

-578 ELILDNLDATARD
+578 ELILDNLDATSRD

-602 DGVQSNYSTHG
+602 DGVQSNYSTDG

-619 FTAAAGWA
+619 FTAAAGLA
-627 NSLMLNG
+627 NSVMLNG
-634 DPLLLNLFVET
+634 NPLLLNLFVET
-645 GNGDYSEEMSYLNI
+645 GKGDYTEEMSYLNI

-665 EVKYYGA
+665 DVKYYGA

-692 GKTETEISRG
+692 GKTETEVSRG
-702 LVDGNGETHGYD
+702 LVDGNGVAHGYD

-726 GRIIDVGECMKAD
+726 GRIIDVGENMKAD

-768 SVESSRIRVGGR
+768 SVGSSRIRVGGR

-807 EANGEKIADA
+807 EANGAKIADA

>member
-1 MKNTLL
+1 MKKTLL

-34 SEKEYIVDLRTHDEL
+34 SEKEYIVDLRTHAEL

-60 EVKLTEPIDHA
+60 EVNLTKPIDHA

-90 LTWVNGGIGTSTNPT
+90 LTWVKGDIGTSTDPT

-131 YPQALS
+131 YPLNLS
-137 DSDNEGAGK
+137 NSNTEGAGK

-157 YGNKVVVTGGVFH
+157 YDNKVVVTGGEFH
-170 SYTEIIGAYSNDQS
+170 SFMEIIGAYSNDQS

-194 VVVEGTSN
+194 VVVNGTDS
-202 SLISFKGEVVK
+202 SSPSFIGKTVGGSFV
-213 ESLIAPSLYG
+213 APSLYG
-223 AKLHTADVHHNGV
+223 AKLHTAVVHHNWV
-236 KINSFG
+236 EIESFG
-242 ESSSTENENISVF
+242 KKSSTDSEQNISVF

-268 SDNRVEI
+268 SDNSVVITGSKFQVNTVFGGNLEYDKDEDDKHFDANSNSVYIKDSEI
-275 VDSQFYASRILGGY
+275 TFHTIVASNNLT
-289 LDLSDFEEDRVFNAD
+289 
-304 GNAVF
+304 GNA
-309 IDNSEIHF
+309 
-317 KKIATSFNST
+317 
-327 GSIHNGTIL
+327 HNGTVYIENTNL
-336 ISKTTLHPD
+336 CSISED
-345 NEAYIL
+345 SYIS
-351 GGDSWLSS
+351 GGDSWSDSS
-359 ATVSGNTI
+359 SIYNNTV
-367 HLIDVKIADDSE
+367 HLV
-379 GPLTISAG
+379 
-387 GSDIFTDVSVVDNT
+387 DVSVNKEMTIYAGGGFSLADVYDNKI
-401 VILESLTDDF
+401 ILESRNDESQTDK
-411 HENELTKAIF
+411 LSLAT
-421 LGHNTFGKANNN
+421 LSGYQSFGNASNNS
-433 TLVVRKWNGDIG
+433 LIIRKWNGNIG
-445 GLAQFDSIAFT
+445 GLSRFDSITFA
-456 DFKWKDGETILNVLR
+456 DFKWNEGKTILTVKG
-471 ETDISSASLK
+471 ETDISSTSLN
-481 IDVDN
+481 IDVNN

-493 ENHFGEQMSLI
+493 ENHFGEQMTLI
-504 KGGDAI
+504 KGETG
-510 QIQFNPFYDNGQEV
+510 IQFNPFYDNGQEV
-524 AIPSTITQDSIG
+524 AIPSTITQDAIG
-536 IIENNREENSVD
+536 IIQNNRDGKSVD
-548 FKLQGTAPSQQLK
+548 FKLQGTAPSQQLE

-578 ELILDNLDATARD
+578 ELILDNLDATSRD

-602 DGVQSNYSTHG
+602 DGVQSNYSTDG

-619 FTAAAGWA
+619 FTAAAGLA
-627 NSLMLNG
+627 NSVMLNG
-634 DPLLLNLFVET
+634 NPLLLNLFVET
-645 GNGDYSEEMSYLNI
+645 GKGDYTEEMSYLNI

-665 EVKYYGA
+665 DVKYYGA

-692 GKTETEISRG
+692 GKTETEVSRG
-702 LVDGNGETHGYD
+702 LVDGNGVAHGYD

-726 GRIIDVGECMKAD
+726 GRIIDVGENMKAD

-768 SVESSRIRVGGR
+768 SVGSSRIRVGGR

-852 REGLSG
+852 REGVSG

>member
-1 MKNTLL
+1 MKKTLL

-60 EVKLTEPIDHA
+60 EVNLIEPIDHA

-170 SYTEIIGAYSNDQS
+170 SFMEIIGAYSNDQS

-194 VVVEGTSN
+194 VVVNETDGS
-202 SLISFKGEVVK
+202 SPSFIGETVGGSFV
-213 ESLIAPSLYG
+213 APSLYG
-223 AKLHTADVHHNGV
+223 AKLHTADVHHNWV
-236 KINSFG
+236 EIESFG
-242 ESSSTENENISVF
+242 KKSSTDSEQNISDF
-255 QNIVGGQAASGNV
+255 QNIVGGQAASGNI
-268 SDNRVEI
+268 SDNSVVITRSKFQVNTVFGGNLEYDKDEDDKHFDANSNSVYIKDSEI
-275 VDSQFYASRILGGY
+275 TFHTIVASNNLT
-289 LDLSDFEEDRVFNAD
+289 
-304 GNAVF
+304 GNA
-309 IDNSEIHF
+309 
-317 KKIATSFNST
+317 
-327 GSIHNGTIL
+327 HNGTVYIENTNL
-336 ISKTTLHPD
+336 CSISED
-345 NEAYIL
+345 SYIS
-351 GGDSWLSS
+351 GGDSWSDSS
-359 ATVSGNTI
+359 SIYNNTV
-367 HLIDVKIADDSE
+367 HLV
-379 GPLTISAG
+379 
-387 GSDIFTDVSVVDNT
+387 DVSVNKEMTIYAGGGFSLADVYDNKI
-401 VILESLTDDF
+401 ILESRNDESQTDK
-411 HENELTKAIF
+411 LSLAT
-421 LGHNTFGKANNN
+421 LSGYQSFGNASNNS
-433 TLVVRKWNGDIG
+433 LIIRKWNGNIG
-445 GLAQFDSIAFT
+445 GLSRFDSITFA
-456 DFKWKDGETILNVLR
+456 DFKWNEGKTILTVKG
-471 ETDISSASLK
+471 ETDISSTSLN
-481 IDVDN
+481 IDVNN

-493 ENHFGEQMSLI
+493 ENHFGEQMTLI
-504 KGGDAI
+504 KGDRETG
-510 QIQFNPFYDNGQEV
+510 IQFNPFYDNGQEV
-524 AIPSTITQDSIG
+524 AIPSTITQDAIG
-536 IIENNREENSVD
+536 IIQNNRDDDSVD
-548 FKLQGTAPSQQLK
+548 FKLQGTAPSQQLE

-578 ELILDNLDATARD
+578 ELILDNLDATNRN

-602 DGVQSNYSTHG
+602 DGVQSNYSTDG

-619 FTAAAGWA
+619 FTAAAGLA
-627 NSLMLNG
+627 NSVMLNG
-634 DPLLLNLFVET
+634 NPLLLNLFVES
-645 GNGDYSEEMSYLNI
+645 GKGDYTEEMSYLNI

-681 AGWYAEGSLRA
+681 TGWYAEGSLRA
-692 GKTETEISRG
+692 GKTKTQISRG
-702 LVDGNGETHGYD
+702 LVDGNGVAHGYD

-726 GRIIDVGECMKAD
+726 GRIIDVGENMKAD

-823 MGIGSLGLRYKSEDS
+823 MGIGSLGFRYKSEDS

>member
-1 MKNTLL
+1 MKKTLL

-49 QLSEDLSGYQY
+49 HLTEDLSGYQY
-60 EVKLTEPIDHA
+60 EVKLDQPIDHA

-90 LTWVNGGIGTSTNPT
+90 LTWVKGDIGTSTDPT

-157 YGNKVVVTGGVFH
+157 YGNKVVVKGGVFH

-194 VVVEGTSN
+194 VVVEGTDN
-202 SLISFKGEVVK
+202 SLPSFKGEVVN
-213 ESLIAPSLYG
+213 APSLYG
-223 AKLHTADVHHNGV
+223 AKLHTADVHHNWV

-242 ESSSTENENISVF
+242 KSSSTENENISVF

-268 SDNRVEI
+268 SDNSVVITRSKFQVNTVFGGNLEYDQDEDDKHFDANSNSVYIKDSEI
-275 VDSQFYASRILGGY
+275 TFHTIVASNNLT
-289 LDLSDFEEDRVFNAD
+289 
-304 GNAVF
+304 GNA
-309 IDNSEIHF
+309 
-317 KKIATSFNST
+317 
-327 GSIHNGTIL
+327 HNGTVYIENTNL
-336 ISKTTLHPD
+336 CSISED
-345 NEAYIL
+345 SYIS
-351 GGDSWLSS
+351 GGDSWSDSS
-359 ATVSGNTI
+359 SIYNNTV
-367 HLIDVKIADDSE
+367 HLV
-379 GPLTISAG
+379 
-387 GSDIFTDVSVVDNT
+387 DVSVNKEMTIYAGGGFSLADVYDNKI
-401 VILESLTDDF
+401 ILESRNDESQTDK
-411 HENELTKAIF
+411 LSLAT
-421 LGHNTFGKANNN
+421 LSGYQSFGNASNNS
-433 TLVVRKWNGDIG
+433 LIIRKWNGNIG
-445 GLAQFDSIAFT
+445 GLSRFDSITFA
-456 DFKWKDGETILNVLR
+456 DFKWNEGKTILTVKG
-471 ETDISSASLK
+471 ETDISSTSLN
-481 IDVDN
+481 IDVNN

-493 ENHFGEQMSLI
+493 ENHFGEQMMLI
-504 KGGDAI
+504 KGKAG
-510 QIQFNPFYDNGQEV
+510 IQFNPFYDNGQEV

-634 DPLLLNLFVET
+634 NPLLLNLFVET
-645 GNGDYSEEMSYLNI
+645 GNGDYTEEMSYLNI

-672 GISARIKNT
+672 GISARIKNS

-692 GKTETEISRG
+692 GKTETQISRG
-702 LVDGNGETHGYD
+702 LVDGNGVAHGYD

-726 GRIIDVGECMKAD
+726 GRIIDVGERMKAD

>member
-60 EVKLTEPIDHA
+60 EVNLTEPIDRA

-90 LTWVNGGIGTSTNPT
+90 LTWVKGDIGTSKDPT

-124 NMEGGEF
+124 NMEGGKF

-194 VVVEGTSN
+194 VVVEGTDN
-202 SLISFKGEVVK
+202 SLPSFKGEVVK

-236 KINSFG
+236 KINSLG
-242 ESSSTENENISVF
+242 KSSSTENENISVF

-275 VDSQFYASRILGGY
+275 VDSQFYATKILGGY

-304 GNAVF
+304 SNAVF
-309 IDNSEIHF
+309 IDSSEIHF

-336 ISKTTLHPD
+336 ISNTTLHPD

-367 HLIDVKIADDSE
+367 HLIDVKIAEDSK
-379 GPLTISAG
+379 GDSLTISAG

-401 VILESLTDDF
+401 VILESLSDDF
-411 HENELTKAIF
+411 HKNELTKAIF

-445 GLAQFDSIAFT
+445 GLEQFDSIAFT
-456 DFKWKDGETILNVLR
+456 DFKWKNGESILNVLG

-481 IDVDN
+481 IDVNN

-504 KGGDAI
+504 KGEAA
-510 QIQFNPFYDNGQEV
+510 IQFNPFYDNGQEV

-536 IIENNREENSVD
+536 IIENNREQNSVD

-602 DGVQSNYSTHG
+602 DGVQSNYSTDG

-619 FTAAAGWA
+619 FTAAAGLA
-627 NSLMLNG
+627 NSVMLNG
-634 DPLLLNLFVET
+634 NPLLLNLFVET
-645 GNGDYSEEMSYLNI
+645 GKGDYTEEMSYLNI

-665 EVKYYGA
+665 DVKYYGA

-681 AGWYAEGSLRA
+681 TGWYAEGSLRA
-692 GKTETEISRG
+692 GKTETEVSRG
-702 LVDGNGETHGYD
+702 LVDSNGVAHGYD
-714 LSGNYFGVHIGA
+714 LSSNYFGVHIGA
-726 GRIIDVGECMKAD
+726 GRIIDVGERMKAD

-768 SVESSRIRVGGR
+768 SVGSSRIRVGGR

-852 REGLSG
+852 REGVSG

>member
-1 MKNTLL
+1 MKKTLL

-34 SEKEYIVDLRTHDEL
+34 SEKEYIVDLRTYAEL

-60 EVKLTEPIDHA
+60 EVNLTEPIDHA

-90 LTWVNGGIGTSTNPT
+90 LTWVKGDIGTSTDPT

-146 IAAAKSDSADM
+146 IAAAKSDSANM
-157 YGNKVVVTGGVFH
+157 YGNKVVVKGGVFH

-194 VVVEGTSN
+194 VVVEGTDN
-202 SLISFKGEVVK
+202 SLPSFKGEVVK

-223 AKLHTADVHHNGV
+223 AKLHTADVHHNWV

-242 ESSSTENENISVF
+242 KSSSTENENISVF

-268 SDNRVEI
+268 SDNRIEI
-275 VDSQFYASRILGGY
+275 VDSQFYATKILGGY

-327 GSIHNGTIL
+327 GSIHNSTIL
-336 ISKTTLHPD
+336 ISNTTLHPD

-367 HLIDVKIADDSE
+367 HLIDVKIAEDSE

-401 VILESLTDDF
+401 VILESLSDDF
-411 HENELTKAIF
+411 HTNGLTKAIF

-433 TLVVRKWNGDIG
+433 TLVVRKWKGNIG
-445 GLAQFDSIAFT
+445 GLEQFDSIAFT
-456 DFKWKDGETILNVLR
+456 DFKWKNGESILNVLG

-481 IDVDN
+481 IDVNN

-504 KGGDAI
+504 KGETA
-510 QIQFNPFYDNGQEV
+510 IQFNPFYDNGQEV

-634 DPLLLNLFVET
+634 NPLLLNLFVET
-645 GNGDYSEEMSYLNI
+645 GNGDYTEEMSYLNI
-659 DRRFSG
+659 DKRFSG

-692 GKTETEISRG
+692 GKTETQISRG
-702 LVDGNGETHGYD
+702 LVDGNGVAHGYD
-714 LSGNYFGVHIGA
+714 LSSNYFGVHIGA
-726 GRIIDVGECMKAD
+726 GRIIDVGERMKAD

-802 PDVHV
+802 PDVYV

>member
-14 WGALSFQCVS
+14 WGALSFQCAA
-24 AETTFTNIEE
+24 AETTFNNIED
-34 SEKEYIVDLRTHDEL
+34 SEKDYIVKVRNHEEL
-49 QLSEDLSGYQY
+49 QLSENLSGYQY
-60 EVKLTEPIDHA
+60 EVNLREPIDHA

-90 LTWVNGGIGTSTNPT
+90 LTWVKGDIGTSTDPT

-157 YGNKVVVTGGVFH
+157 YDNKVVVTGGEFH
-170 SYTEIIGAYSNDQS
+170 SFMEIIGAYSNDQS

-194 VVVEGTSN
+194 VVVNGTDS
-202 SLISFKGEVVK
+202 SSPSFIGKTVGGSFV
-213 ESLIAPSLYG
+213 APSLYG
-223 AKLHTADVHHNGV
+223 AKLHTAVVHHNWV
-236 KINSFG
+236 EIESFG
-242 ESSSTENENISVF
+242 KKSSTDSEQNISVF

-268 SDNRVEI
+268 SDNSVVITGSKFQVNTVFGGNLEYDKDEDDKHFDANSNSVYIKDSEI
-275 VDSQFYASRILGGY
+275 TFHTIVASNNLT
-289 LDLSDFEEDRVFNAD
+289 
-304 GNAVF
+304 GNA
-309 IDNSEIHF
+309 
-317 KKIATSFNST
+317 
-327 GSIHNGTIL
+327 HNGTVYIENTNL
-336 ISKTTLHPD
+336 CSISED
-345 NEAYIL
+345 SYIS
-351 GGDSWLSS
+351 GGDSWSDSS
-359 ATVSGNTI
+359 SIYNNTV
-367 HLIDVKIADDSE
+367 HLV
-379 GPLTISAG
+379 
-387 GSDIFTDVSVVDNT
+387 DVSVNKEMTIYAGGGFSLADVYDNKI
-401 VILESLTDDF
+401 ILESRNDESQTDK
-411 HENELTKAIF
+411 LSLAT
-421 LGHNTFGKANNN
+421 LSGYQSFGNASNNS
-433 TLVVRKWNGDIG
+433 LIIRKWNGNIG
-445 GLAQFDSIAFT
+445 GLSRFDSITFA
-456 DFKWKDGETILNVLR
+456 DFKWNEGKTILTVKG
-471 ETDISSASLK
+471 ETDISSTSLN
-481 IDVDN
+481 IDVNN

-493 ENHFGEQMSLI
+493 ENHFGEQMTLI
-504 KGGDAI
+504 KGETG
-510 QIQFNPFYDNGQEV
+510 IQFNPFYDNGQEV
-524 AIPSTITQDSIG
+524 AIPSTITQDAIG
-536 IIENNREENSVD
+536 IIQNNRDGKSVD
-548 FKLQGTAPSQQLK
+548 FKLQGTAPSQQLE

-578 ELILDNLDATARD
+578 ELILDNLDATSRD

-602 DGVQSNYSTHG
+602 DGVQSNYSTDG

-619 FTAAAGWA
+619 FTAAAGLA
-627 NSLMLNG
+627 NSVMLNG
-634 DPLLLNLFVET
+634 NPLLLNLFVET
-645 GNGDYSEEMSYLNI
+645 GKGDYTEEMSYLNI

-665 EVKYYGA
+665 DVKYYGA

-692 GKTETEISRG
+692 GKTETEVSRG
-702 LVDGNGETHGYD
+702 LVDGNGVAHGYD

-726 GRIIDVGECMKAD
+726 GRIIDVGENMKAD

-768 SVESSRIRVGGR
+768 SVGSSRIRVGGR

-807 EANGEKIADA
+807 EANGEKIADT

-852 REGLSG
+852 REGVSG

>member
-14 WGALSFQCVS
+14 WGALSFQCAA
-24 AETTFTNIEE
+24 AETTFNNIED
-34 SEKEYIVDLRTHDEL
+34 SEKDYIVKVRNHEEL
-49 QLSEDLSGYQY
+49 QLSENLSGYQY
-60 EVKLTEPIDHA
+60 EVDLSKPIDHA

-90 LTWVNGGIGTSTNPT
+90 LTWLNGNIGTSKDPT

-116 SDVYNNTL
+116 SDVYNNTV
-124 NMEGGEF
+124 NMKGGEF

-137 DSDNEGAGK
+137 GSDTEGAGK
-146 IAAAKSDSADM
+146 IAAVKSDSANM
-157 YGNKVVVTGGVFH
+157 YGNKVVVTGGKFH

-202 SLISFKGEVVK
+202 LLPSFEK

-242 ESSSTENENISVF
+242 KSSSTENESISVF

-275 VDSQFYASRILGGY
+275 VKSQFYASRILGGY

-309 IDNSEIHF
+309 IDKSEIHF

-336 ISKTTLHPD
+336 ISNTTLHPD

-367 HLIDVKIADDSE
+367 HLIDVKIAKDSE

-387 GSDIFTDVSVVDNT
+387 GSDIFTDVSVVNNT
-401 VILESLTDDF
+401 IILESLSDYF
-411 HENELTKAIF
+411 HKNDLTKAIF

-433 TLVVRKWNGDIG
+433 TLVVRKWKGNIG
-445 GLAQFDSIAFT
+445 GLEQFDSIAFT
-456 DFKWKDGETILNVLR
+456 DFKWKNGESILNVWG

-481 IDVDN
+481 IDVNN
-486 IRFDDRL
+486 IHFDDRL

-504 KGGDAI
+504 KGETA
-510 QIQFNPFYDNGQEV
+510 IQFNPFYDNGQEV

-536 IIENNREENSVD
+536 IIENNRDEKSVD

-578 ELILDNLDATARD
+578 ELILDNLDATSRD

-602 DGVQSNYSTHG
+602 DGVQSNYSTDG

-619 FTAAAGWA
+619 FTAAAGLA
-627 NSLMLNG
+627 NSVMLNG
-634 DPLLLNLFVET
+634 NPLLLNLFVET
-645 GNGDYSEEMSYLNI
+645 GKGDYTEEMSYLNI

-665 EVKYYGA
+665 DVKYYGA

-692 GKTETEISRG
+692 GKTETEIIRG
-702 LVDGNGETHGYD
+702 LVDGNGVAHGYD

-754 DIFADGVNNQFDFD
+754 DIFADGVNNQFNFD

-852 REGLSG
+852 REGISG

>member
-34 SEKEYIVDLRTHDEL
+34 SEKEYIVDLHTHDEL
-49 QLSEDLSGYQY
+49 QLSEDLSGYRY
-60 EVKLTEPIDHA
+60 EVNLTEPIDHA

-194 VVVEGTSN
+194 VVVEGTDN
-202 SLISFKGEVVK
+202 SLPSFKGEVVN
-213 ESLIAPSLYG
+213 APSLYG
-223 AKLHTADVHHNGV
+223 AKLHTADVHHNWV

-242 ESSSTENENISVF
+242 KSSSTENENISVF

-275 VDSQFYASRILGGY
+275 VDSQFYATKILGGY

-336 ISKTTLHPD
+336 ISNTTLHPD

-367 HLIDVKIADDSE
+367 HLIDVKIAEDSE

-401 VILESLTDDF
+401 VILESLSDDF
-411 HENELTKAIF
+411 HTNGLTKAIF

-433 TLVVRKWNGDIG
+433 TLVVRKWKGNIG
-445 GLAQFDSIAFT
+445 GLEQFDSIAFT
-456 DFKWKDGETILNVLR
+456 DFKWKNGESILNVLG

-481 IDVDN
+481 IDVNN

-493 ENHFGEQMSLI
+493 ENHFGE
-504 KGGDAI
+504 
-510 QIQFNPFYDNGQEV
+510 
-524 AIPSTITQDSIG
+524 
-536 IIENNREENSVD
+536 
-548 FKLQGTAPSQQLK
+548 
-561 LVSNNR
+561 
-567 NMSLFFVNHGA
+567 
-578 ELILDNLDATARD
+578 
-591 YHWGLRTFASI
+591 
-602 DGVQSNYSTHG
+602 
-613 HIDVHG
+613 
-619 FTAAAGWA
+619 
-627 NSLMLNG
+627 
-634 DPLLLNLFVET
+634 
-645 GNGDYSEEMSYLNI
+645 
-659 DRRFSG
+659 
-665 EVKYYGA
+665 
-672 GISARIKNT
+672 
-681 AGWYAEGSLRA
+681 
-692 GKTETEISRG
+692 
-702 LVDGNGETHGYD
+702 
-714 LSGNYFGVHIGA
+714 
-726 GRIIDVGECMKAD
+726 
-739 LFMKYF
+739 
-745 YTYLPSDST
+745 
-754 DIFADGVNNQFDFD
+754 
-768 SVESSRIRVGGR
+768 
-780 LYFPLQNSFWAYTGL
+780 
-795 AYQYDFT
+795 
-802 PDVHV
+802 
-807 EANGEKIADA
+807 
-817 ASMRGS
+817 
-823 MGIGSLGLRYKSEDS
+823 
-838 PWVVDLKIRGYVGQ
+838 
-852 REGLSG
+852 
-858 KAQVEYR
+858 
-865 Y
+865 

>member
-1 MKNTLL
+1 MKKTLL

-24 AETTFTNIEE
+24 AETTTFTNIDEFE
-34 SEKEYIVDLRTHDEL
+34 DNYIVHDVNHDEL
-49 QLSEDLSGYQY
+49 HLSEDLSGYQY
-60 EVKLTEPIDHA
+60 EVRLEQPIDHA

-77 YTKDKNA
+77 YTVDKNA

-90 LTWVNGGIGTSTNPT
+90 LTWVKGDIGTLKDPT

-124 NMEGGEF
+124 NMEGGDF

-146 IAAAKSDSADM
+146 IAAAKSDSANM

-170 SYTEIIGAYSNDQS
+170 SFMEIIGAYSNDQS

-194 VVVEGTSN
+194 VVVEGTDN
-202 SLISFKGEVVK
+202 SLPSFKGEVVK

-242 ESSSTENENISVF
+242 KSSSTENENISVF

-275 VDSQFYASRILGGY
+275 VDSQFYATKILGGY

-309 IDNSEIHF
+309 IDNSEIYF

-327 GSIHNGTIL
+327 GSIHNGTVL
-336 ISKTTLHPD
+336 ISNTTLHPD

-367 HLIDVKIADDSE
+367 HLIDVKIAEDSE

-401 VILESLTDDF
+401 VILESLSDDF
-411 HENELTKAIF
+411 HTNELTKAIF

-456 DFKWKDGETILNVLR
+456 DFKWKNGESILNVLG

-481 IDVDN
+481 IDVNN

-504 KGGDAI
+504 KGETA
-510 QIQFNPFYDNGQEV
+510 IQFNPFYDNGQEV

-536 IIENNREENSVD
+536 IIENNREQNSVD

-602 DGVQSNYSTHG
+602 DGVQSNYSTDG

-619 FTAAAGWA
+619 FTAAAGLA
-627 NSLMLNG
+627 NSVMLNG
-634 DPLLLNLFVET
+634 NPLLLNIFMET
-645 GNGDYSEEMSYLNI
+645 GKGDYTEEMSYLNI

-665 EVKYYGA
+665 DVKYYGA

-692 GKTETEISRG
+692 GKTETQISRG
-702 LVDGNGETHGYD
+702 LVDGNGVAHGYD
-714 LSGNYFGVHIGA
+714 LSGNYFGVHVGA
-726 GRIIDVGECMKAD
+726 GRIIDVGERMKAD

-817 ASMRGS
+817 TSMRGS

-852 REGLSG
+852 REGVSG

>member
-49 QLSEDLSGYQY
+49 HLTEDLSGYQY
-60 EVKLTEPIDHA
+60 EVKLDQPIDHA

-90 LTWVNGGIGTSTNPT
+90 LTWVNGGIGTSTDPT
-105 DVYIFAAFSAD
+105 DVYIFATFSAD

-157 YGNKVVVTGGVFH
+157 YGNKVVVTGGEFH
-170 SYTEIIGAYSNDQS
+170 SFMEIIGAYSNDES

-194 VVVEGTSN
+194 VVVNENDS
-202 SLISFKGEVVK
+202 SSPSFIGETVGGSFV
-213 ESLIAPSLYG
+213 APSLYG
-223 AKLHTADVHHNGV
+223 AKLHTADVHHNWV
-236 KINSFG
+236 EIESFG
-242 ESSSTENENISVF
+242 KKSSTDSEQNISVF

-268 SDNRVEI
+268 SDNSVVITGSHFQVNTISGGNLEYDKDEDDQHFDANNNSVYIKDSKIIFHTI
-275 VDSQFYASRILGGY
+275 VASNNLT
-289 LDLSDFEEDRVFNAD
+289 
-304 GNAVF
+304 GNA
-309 IDNSEIHF
+309 
-317 KKIATSFNST
+317 
-327 GSIHNGTIL
+327 HNGTVYIENTNL
-336 ISKTTLHPD
+336 CSISED
-345 NEAYIL
+345 SYIS
-351 GGDSWLSS
+351 GGDSWSDSS
-359 ATVSGNTI
+359 SIYNNTV
-367 HLIDVKIADDSE
+367 HLV
-379 GPLTISAG
+379 
-387 GSDIFTDVSVVDNT
+387 DVSVNKEMTIYAGGGFSLADVYDNKI
-401 VILESLTDDF
+401 ILESQYDESQNDNLRHAT
-411 HENELTKAIF
+411 LS
-421 LGHNTFGKANNN
+421 GYQTFGNASNNS
-433 TLVVRKWNGDIG
+433 LIIRKWNGNIG
-445 GLAQFDSIAFT
+445 GLSRFDSITFA
-456 DFKWKDGETILNVLR
+456 DFKWKAGKTILTVIG
-471 ETDISSASLK
+471 ETDISSTSLN
-481 IDVDN
+481 IDVNN

-493 ENHFGEQMSLI
+493 ENHFGEQMTLI
-504 KGGDAI
+504 KGETG
-510 QIQFNPFYDNGQEV
+510 IQFNPFYDNGQEV
-524 AIPSTITQDSIG
+524 AIPSTITQDAIG
-536 IIENNREENSVD
+536 IIQNNRDGKSVD
-548 FKLQGTAPSQQLK
+548 FKLQGTAPSQQLE

-578 ELILDNLDATARD
+578 ELILDNLDATSRD

-602 DGVQSNYSTHG
+602 DGVQSNYSTDG

-619 FTAAAGWA
+619 FTAAAGLA
-627 NSLMLNG
+627 NSVMLNG
-634 DPLLLNLFVET
+634 NPLLLNLFVET
-645 GNGDYSEEMSYLNI
+645 GKGDYTEEMSYLNI

-665 EVKYYGA
+665 DVKYYGA

-692 GKTETEISRG
+692 GKTETEVSRG
-702 LVDGNGETHGYD
+702 LVDGNGVAHGYD

-726 GRIIDVGECMKAD
+726 GRIIDVGENMKAD

-768 SVESSRIRVGGR
+768 SVGSSRIRVGGR

-807 EANGEKIADA
+807 EANGEKIVDA

-852 REGLSG
+852 REGVSG

>member
-1 MKNTLL
+1 MKKTLL

-60 EVKLTEPIDHA
+60 EVNLTEPIDHA

-77 YTKDKNA
+77 YTKNKNA

-90 LTWVNGGIGTSTNPT
+90 LTWVKGDIGTSTDPT

-194 VVVEGTSN
+194 VVVEGTDN
-202 SLISFKGEVVK
+202 SLPSFKGEVVK

-242 ESSSTENENISVF
+242 KSSSTENENISVF

-275 VDSQFYASRILGGY
+275 VDSQFYATKILGGY

-309 IDNSEIHF
+309 IDSSEIHF

-336 ISKTTLHPD
+336 ISNTTLHPD

-367 HLIDVKIADDSE
+367 HLIDVKIAGKGS
-379 GPLTISAG
+379 LTISAG
-387 GSDIFTDVSVVDNT
+387 GSDIFTDVSVVENT
-401 VILESLTDDF
+401 VILESLSDNF
-411 HENELTKAIF
+411 HTNELTKAIF

-433 TLVVRKWNGDIG
+433 TLVVRKWKGNIG
-445 GLAQFDSIAFT
+445 GLEQFDSIAFT
-456 DFKWKDGETILNVLR
+456 DFKWKNGESILNVLG

-481 IDVDN
+481 IDVNN

-504 KGGDAI
+504 KGETG
-510 QIQFNPFYDNGQEV
+510 IQFNPFYDNGQEV
-524 AIPSTITQDSIG
+524 AIPSTITQDAIG
-536 IIENNREENSVD
+536 IIQNNRDGNSVD
-548 FKLQGTAPSQQLK
+548 FKLQGTAPSQQLE

-578 ELILDNLDATARD
+578 ELILDNLDATSRD

-602 DGVQSNYSTHG
+602 DGVQSNYSTDG

-619 FTAAAGWA
+619 FTAAAGLA
-627 NSLMLNG
+627 NSVMLNG
-634 DPLLLNLFVET
+634 NPLLLNLFVET
-645 GNGDYSEEMSYLNI
+645 GKGDYTEEMSYLNI

-665 EVKYYGA
+665 DVKYYGA

-692 GKTETEISRG
+692 GKTETQISRG
-702 LVDGNGETHGYD
+702 LVDGNGVAHGYD

-726 GRIIDVGECMKAD
+726 GRIIDVGERMKAD

-768 SVESSRIRVGGR
+768 SVGSSRIRVGGR

-817 ASMRGS
+817 TSMRGS

>member
-1 MKNTLL
+1 MKKTLL

-49 QLSEDLSGYQY
+49 QLREDLSGYQY
-60 EVKLTEPIDHA
+60 EVNLTEPIDHA

-77 YTKDKNA
+77 YTKNKNA

-90 LTWVNGGIGTSTNPT
+90 LTWVKGDIGTSTDPT

-194 VVVEGTSN
+194 VVVEGTDN
-202 SLISFKGEVVK
+202 SLPSFKGEVVK

-242 ESSSTENENISVF
+242 KSSSTENENISVF

-275 VDSQFYASRILGGY
+275 VDSQFYATKILGGY

-309 IDNSEIHF
+309 IDSSEIHF

-336 ISKTTLHPD
+336 ISNTTLHPD

-367 HLIDVKIADDSE
+367 HLIDVKIAGKGS
-379 GPLTISAG
+379 LTISAG
-387 GSDIFTDVSVVDNT
+387 GSDIFTDVSVVENT
-401 VILESLTDDF
+401 VILESLSDNF
-411 HENELTKAIF
+411 HTNELTKAIF

-433 TLVVRKWNGDIG
+433 TLVVRKWKGNIG
-445 GLAQFDSIAFT
+445 GLEQFDSIAFT
-456 DFKWKDGETILNVLR
+456 DFKWKNGESILNVLG

-481 IDVDN
+481 IDVNN

-504 KGGDAI
+504 KGETG
-510 QIQFNPFYDNGQEV
+510 IQFNPFYDNGQEV
-524 AIPSTITQDSIG
+524 AIPSTITQDAIG
-536 IIENNREENSVD
+536 IIQNNRDGNSVD
-548 FKLQGTAPSQQLK
+548 FKLQGTAPSQQLE

-578 ELILDNLDATARD
+578 ELILDNLDATSRD

-602 DGVQSNYSTHG
+602 DGVQSNYSTDG

-619 FTAAAGWA
+619 FTAAAGLA
-627 NSLMLNG
+627 NSVMLNG
-634 DPLLLNLFVET
+634 NPLLLNLFVET
-645 GNGDYSEEMSYLNI
+645 GKGDYTEEMSYLNI

-665 EVKYYGA
+665 DVKYYGA

-692 GKTETEISRG
+692 GKTETQISRG
-702 LVDGNGETHGYD
+702 LVDGNGVAHGYD

-726 GRIIDVGECMKAD
+726 GRIIDVGERMKAD

-768 SVESSRIRVGGR
+768 SVGSSRIRVGGR

-817 ASMRGS
+817 TSMRGS